1 MRSPLLDGPLVEVDE
16 VPSTQT
22 VVAEGVR
29 AGNGPGAVLAL
40 HQTEGRGR
48 FDRVWLSEPGAS
60 LNLSMAMRG
69 YADHPEPWLVG
80 MALAIAAAGAL
91 HCRLRWPND
100 LSLDGRKLG
109 GILTEIVEDP
119 QGRRIPVVGI
129 GVNLNQRSF
138 PAEIAD
144 RAISLV
150 QHREGTYAARS
161 VADAIL
167 ARLEDMPEPTEWRAL
182 ETAWCLF
189 DDTSGKRYTLP
200 DGREAVGLGVGPHG
214 ELLCAV
220 DGESLTV
227 MAGDALF
234 GP

>member
-1 MRSPLLDGPLVEVDE
+1 MRSPLADGPWVELAE
-16 VPSTQT
+16 TPSTQA
-22 VVAEGVR
+22 VAAEGVS
-29 AGNGPGAVLAL
+29 AGEGPGAVLAL
-40 HQTEGRGR
+40 HQTAGRGR

-60 LNLSMAMRG
+60 LNLSLAMRG

-80 MALAIAAAGAL
+80 MALAIAAAGSL

-100 LSLDGRKLG
+100 LVLDGKKLG
-109 GILTEIVEDP
+109 GILTDIVQDP

-129 GVNLNQRSF
+129 GINLNQRAF
-138 PAEIAD
+138 PDEIAD
-144 RAISLV
+144 RAISLA
-150 QHREGTYAARS
+150 QHREGTYEPFAIAQS
-161 VADAIL
+161 IL
-167 ARLEDMPEPTEWRAL
+167 ARLEDMPEPTHWRAL
-182 ETAWCLF
+182 ETAWALF
-189 DDTSGKRYTLP
+189 DDTPGKRYLLP

-234 GP
+234 G